1 MDPMNPTD
9 ASARGA
15 STSGGDAP
23 PSPSEE
29 AATLGLRPGICDA
42 LRPDELDAIVA
53 DLLDS
58 LGTAAAIY
66 EADGTCAAGSFA
78 EPWCRRV
85 GGKRRRRAGEPG
97 GVHDPRCY
105 ASCRDA
111 ALEAIDTGAET
122 DLPGPVGARIFAV
135 PIMADGQVVGAVA
148 FGHDVPTELDEGDA
162 AHDLT
167 GLPPETPTRTYS
179 HGLVDRARRRACAAA
194 ELIGAKVGRIRSES
208 RLRLLVDAGSLLA
221 SALDFDSA
229 LRGVVRLATDR
240 IADMALAYTV
250 DGEGRIR
257 RVAVAHADPEKE
269 PLFQAFPGFGPN
281 EHPPSLPT
289 RVIRTGEV
297 AFDPDV
303 RIESL
308 ADPKLEAGYFRLL
321 EALAPRSIIMVPLRA
336 RGRVVGALA
345 LATAEGGKPRFEE
358 GDIPLVEALG
368 ARTALAVDNARL
380 YVEAEEALERAE
392 ATAGRLSLLQ
402 AATAALSRA
411 VAPED
416 VIGSF
421 LERAMG
427 ALGASGAGVAALSP
441 DGREFVLLALRGMR
455 PEYRER
461 FARFPVDA
469 PYPTRD
475 VARTRR
481 PVFLGSYAEWERSY
495 RRGQPGEVVEP
506 EVDRAWAALPL
517 AVVDRLLGVLVL
529 QFPSPRHFSRADRD
543 FMLALASEFA
553 QALERSRLYEAEQ
566 DARRRAEQASQ
577 SKSQF
582 LAVMSHELR
591 TPLTAVIGY
600 ADLLASETSG
610 ELGPKQAEQ
619 VGRIRSSAWHLVSII
634 DEILTFARMEAG
646 REQVRLERLDAAHL
660 ARAAC
665 ELLEPQ
671 ARARGL
677 ELHVDVPPGP
687 LWIRSDPGKVRQ
699 ILLNLLGN
707 AVKFTDEGGVF
718 LTLHPEGDEWLAFT
732 VRDTGPGIDAEHL
745 ERIFEPF
752 TQADQSATR
761 LKGGTG
767 LGLAVSRRLAHLL
780 GGDVTVDS
788 TVGEGSTFTLRLPM
802 TEE

>member
-1 MDPMNPTD
+1 MNPTD

-15 STSGGDAP
+15 STSGGDGR

-29 AATLGLRPGICDA
+29 AAALGLRPGIRDA

-66 EADGTCAAGSFA
+66 EADGTCAAGRFA
-78 EPWCRRV
+78 EPWCLRV
-85 GGKRRRRAGEPG
+85 GGKRRRAGEPG
-97 GVHDPRCY
+97 GVHDSRCY

-111 ALEAIDTGAET
+111 ALEAMATGADA

-135 PIMADGQVVGAVA
+135 PIVADGNVVGAVA

-167 GLPPETPTRTYS
+167 GLPPELPAPTYS
-179 HGLVDRARRRACAAA
+179 HGLVDRARRRARAAA
-194 ELIGAKVGRIRSES
+194 ELIGAQVGRLRSES
-208 RLRLLVDAGSLLA
+208 RLRLLVDAGSILA

-250 DGEGRIR
+250 DAEGRIR
-257 RVAVAHADPEKE
+257 RVAFAHADPEKE
-269 PLFQAFPGFGPN
+269 PLFQDFPGFGPN
-281 EHPPSLPT
+281 ELPPSLPT
-289 RVIRTGEV
+289 RVIRTGQV

-303 RIESL
+303 RVETL
-308 ADPKLEAGYFRLL
+308 ADPELEAEYFRLI
-321 EALAPRSIIMVPLRA
+321 EALAPRSIIMVPLLA
-336 RGRVVGALA
+336 RGRIVGALA

-392 ATAGRLSLLQ
+392 AAAGRLSLLQ

-416 VIGSF
+416 VIGNF
-421 LERAMG
+421 LERAMA

-481 PVFLGSYAEWERSY
+481 PVFLESFAEWARSY
-495 RRGQPGEVVEP
+495 RRDQPGEVVEP
-506 EVDRAWAALPL
+506 EADRAWAALPL
-517 AVVDRLLGVLVL
+517 AVADRLLGVLAL
-529 QFPSPRHFSRADRD
+529 QFPSPRRFSRADRD
-543 FMLALASEFA
+543 FMGALASEFA

-566 DARRRAEQASQ
+566 DARRRAEQASL

-610 ELGPKQAEQ
+610 NLNPKQAEQ

-646 REQVRLERLDAAHL
+646 REQVRFERLDATHL
-660 ARAAC
+660 ARAAS

-677 ELHVDVPPGP
+677 ELHADVPPGP

-732 VRDTGPGIDAEHL
+732 VRDTGPGIDAAHL

-780 GGDVTVDS
+780 GGDVTVES

-802 TEE
+802 AGE